1 MLESLL
7 KEHEER
13 MLRMLEQLLN
23 PPIRAT
29 ALEISTQLNRR
40 ANQTEEMLT
49 DVLMMLQPTAE
60 TQLNRPQVQ
69 PIQPPPFARSGPSA
83 LQSRRT

>member
-83 LQSRRT
+83 PQSRRT